1 MLLLP
6 GLLNTTFMIFLLPN
20 KNSLQYDLSQVV
32 MQTQGEW
39 NPPGLKGL
47 LHLLS
52 AISPLPLLPPTGPLF
67 YGKARM
73 GGQEKHL
80 REKQSSVGLA
90 HRRSDLSPHPQN
102 VQVKGI
108 EPKAVDV
115 TDIHRSLHL
124 SNDPNTSYGSP
135 KSPVINSYKPQVTL
149 ETDSYGFPEAP
160 LKSSYELP
168 VTSILSYGSPQSEFH
183 QGSVIDSYGSPVLN
197 SYKSEQGSVVDSY
210 GAPKS
215 PVINSYES
223 HKGSPIDSYAAPRPP
238 VKNSHEYHEGLVVE
252 SYGYPKS
259 PLTNSY
265 QSSNVNQSV
274 MVPVK
279 SQESP
284 TLGHPATQP
293 DSYGSPKAPVQ
304 NNYKQPST
312 QGTDT
317 YGSPEGPPINTY
329 QPANQ
334 GSGSNGAHQAPLTNS
349 YISVDLKASMPV
361 SSAQPKDPHN
371 KVVYGA
377 PKVPPINAHKLVNA
391 HTALKDLVGT
401 LETNQAYD
409 TETSGPQIA
418 PSISQ
423 TDLNVE
429 VASPKYPAGYKGS
442 KKQDPKTYH
451 GHPCHK
457 LTKEADR
464 RCNRAKHASEVK
476 QSKHHTQHKSKH
488 GRGNLRPRKDGKKT
502 PIKNP
507 SKQRPRKLGHKRP
520 KVRPPKLVKVYWN
533 AVNGI
538 KSAKTKRQPVKKP
551 PQRTNK
557 QRPKIKHRPKIQK
570 VRGEVETKPG
580 AYQPP
585 PVIEPTMLGF
595 HPLPPS
601 IATNSV
607 PTYPPEEFVW

>member
-6 GLLNTTFMIFLLPN
+6 GLFNTTFMIFLLPN
-20 KNSLQYDLSQVV
+20 KGSLQYDLSQVV
-32 MQTQGEW
+32 MQTRGEW

-52 AISPLPLLPPTGPLF
+52 AISPLPLLPPTPPLLF
-67 YGKARM
+67 GKA
-73 GGQEKHL
+73 EKKG
-80 REKQSSVGLA
+80 EKQSSVGLA
-90 HRRSDLSPHPQN
+90 DRRSDLSLASPHPQN
-102 VQVKGI
+102 VLVKRI
-108 EPKAVDV
+108 VQKAVDAAN
-115 TDIHRSLHL
+115 IHRSLHL
-124 SNDPNTSYGSP
+124 SNDPNTLYGSP
-135 KSPVINSYKPQVTL
+135 KSPVINSYKTKVTQ
-149 ETDSYGFPEAP
+149 ETGSHGSPEAP

-168 VTSILSYGSPQSEFH
+168 VTSILSYGSPQSEFR
-183 QGSVIDSYGSPVLN
+183 QGSVIDSYGVPISPVLN
-197 SYKSEQGSVVDSY
+197 SYKSQNGSVIDSY

-223 HKGSPIDSYAAPRPP
+223 HKGSAIDSYGAPKPP
-238 VKNSHEYHEGLVVE
+238 LKNSHVYHEGLVVD

-274 MVPVK
+274 VVPVT

-284 TLGHPATQP
+284 TLGHPSTQP

-304 NNYKQPST
+304 SIYKQPSS
-312 QGTDT
+312 QGADT
-317 YGSPEGPPINTY
+317 YGSPKGPPINTY

-361 SSAQPKDPHN
+361 SIAQHKDPN
-371 KVVYGA
+371 DEVLYGA
-377 PKVPPINAHKLVNA
+377 PKMPPMNAHKLVNA

-401 LETNQAYD
+401 LETP
-409 TETSGPQIA
+409 GPQISA
-418 PSISQ
+418 SISQ
-423 TDLNVE
+423 TDLYVE
-429 VASPKYPAGYKGS
+429 VASPKYPAGYMGS
-442 KKQDPKTYH
+442 KKQGPKTYH

-457 LTKEADR
+457 PTKEADPI
-464 RCNRAKHASEVK
+464 CNRAKHPSEVK
-476 QSKHHTQHKSKH
+476 PSKHHTQHKSKH
-488 GRGNLRPRKDGKKT
+488 GRGNLGPRKYGKK
-502 PIKNP
+502 PAIKNH

-538 KSAKTKRQPVKKP
+538 KSAKTKRQPVKSP
-551 PQRTNK
+551 PQRKSK
-557 QRPKIKHRPKIQK
+557 QRPKSKPHPKIQK
-570 VRGEVETKPG
+570 GRGEVETNPG

-595 HPLPPS
+595 HPLPPA